1 MYVDLD
7 SNNSGVGLKV
17 GIAGWQDEMLR
28 DIFNMALVLPPA
40 AMLYA
45 HVVVVTGP
53 LAPSLTGLHWG
64 CRWLV

>member
-7 SNNSGVGLKV
+7 SNNSGVGLKVHVHV

-53 LAPSLTGLHWG
+53 RA
-64 CRWLV
+64 